1 MKKFSI
7 QFKVT
12 LLVVAALLV
21 TAVVSTCVSAFLMY
35 KEEGARLESTRS
47 IMTRDKVEALSDKT
61 KIAYQVINIVYQ
73 ELQKEANKDGYRT
86 TYTGE
91 VGTIQEQGVTAS
103 FTNTKSDF
111 PYTGDDNLVT
121 ISKMGLMVS
130 VPLAFVF
137 SGLYGILTARKR
149 KNQQ

>member
-1 MKKFSI
+1 MISNGGTIMLKHGE
-7 QFKVT
+7 QVT
-12 LLVVAALLV
+12 IHGIEVG
-21 TAVVSTCVSAFLMY
+21 TSYRIT
-35 KEEGARLESTRS
+35 E
-47 IMTRDKVEALSDKT
+47 
-61 KIAYQVINIVYQ
+61 
-73 ELQKEANKDGYRT
+73 KEANKDGYRT

-111 PYTGDDNLVT
+111 PYTGDDNLAT

-137 SGLYGILTARKR
+137 SGLYGVLTARKR